1 MISRDL
7 WAYLTMTGA
16 LKDEEADREWFE
28 AARESSRAANE
39 FAKAERDREL
49 MQIVREGYGDYE
61 SP

>member
-1 MISRDL
+1 
-7 WAYLTMTGA
+7 MTGA